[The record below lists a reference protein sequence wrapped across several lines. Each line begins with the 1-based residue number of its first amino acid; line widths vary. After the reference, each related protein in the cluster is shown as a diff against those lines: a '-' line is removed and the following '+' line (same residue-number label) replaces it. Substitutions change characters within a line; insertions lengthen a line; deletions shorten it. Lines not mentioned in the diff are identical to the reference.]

1 MQRCIVLEDGRIIE
15 HDDPHIV
22 VDTVEDTQTH
32 EFDNLQDQELARNL
46 QASIERS
53 YRKAGLSS
61 EAAEAA
67 RHRRQ
72 SIAYA
77 KKGANDMISKVEES
91 DAGSLVNDTFKRIV
105 NTHDVKGNIQCICW
119 CCLSIY
125 ITATT

>member
-1 MQRCIVLEDGRIIE
+1 M
-15 HDDPHIV
+15 

-32 EFDNLQDQELARNL
+32 EFDHLEDKQLAKEL

-53 YRKAGLSS
+53 YRKAGLS

-67 RHRRQ
+67 HRHRRK

-77 KKGANDMISKVEES
+77 AKEKAAATAAKHNDMISRNED

-105 NTHDVKGNIQCICW
+105 NTHDVKGMY
-119 CCLSIY
+119 IY
-125 ITATT
+125 SFNRNSPRYIV